1 MDAALPATPQTLA
14 SEKDAM
20 ESDDEVQS
28 MASSAD
34 MGMMEDEDSSVDFG
48 ANGKCIWCWSCR
60 VKMLTLR

>member
-1 MDAALPATPQTLA
+1 VDAALPATPQTLA

-48 ANGKCIWCWSCR
+48 ANGKCISCWSCR
-60 VKMLTLR
+60 VEMLTLR

>member
-48 ANGKCIWCWSCR
+48 ANGKWISCWSCR